1 MSGTKPLPELML
13 TKICHHV
20 ASLGHSELN
29 NPRLL
34 RHLTQGDPQKFCV
47 RRILANHGVPSFNCG
62 TAPGTKKLREKIT
75 FPDFKCNCHDII
87 PAWYI
92 RRNASEHPGGGGTPS
107 MRDYAGNGLTLL
119 FTEIWSLAA
128 AATLDLNLAVVPLH
142 EEYKPCITVTNAQG
156 ENIII
161 LLLRGMISSHTIL
174 GTWLL
179 IHDGIEV

>member
-1 MSGTKPLPELML
+1 MEFLAL
-13 TKICHHV
+13 T
-20 ASLGHSELN
+20 AGQL
-29 NPRLL
+29 
-34 RHLTQGDPQKFCV
+34 QAQK
-47 RRILANHGVPSFNCG
+47 
-62 TAPGTKKLREKIT
+62 KMREKIT

-92 RRNASEHPGGGGTPS
+92 RRNASEHV
-107 MRDYAGNGLTLL
+107 DYAGNGLPLL

-161 LLLRGMISSHTIL
+161 LLWRGMISSHTIL

>member
-1 MSGTKPLPELML
+1 MSGTEPLPELML

-29 NPRLL
+29 NLRLL
-34 RHLTQGDPQKFCV
+34 SHLTQGDPQQFCV

-62 TAPGTKKLREKIT
+62 TAPSTKK
-75 FPDFKCNCHDII
+75 KCNCHNII

-92 RRNASEHPGGGGTPS
+92 RRNASEHV
-107 MRDYAGNGLTLL
+107 DYAGNGLTLL

-142 EEYKPCITVTNAQG
+142 EEYKPCIAVTKAQG

-161 LLLRGMISSHTIL
+161 LLWRGMISSHTIL

-179 IHDGIEV
+179 IHVGIEV